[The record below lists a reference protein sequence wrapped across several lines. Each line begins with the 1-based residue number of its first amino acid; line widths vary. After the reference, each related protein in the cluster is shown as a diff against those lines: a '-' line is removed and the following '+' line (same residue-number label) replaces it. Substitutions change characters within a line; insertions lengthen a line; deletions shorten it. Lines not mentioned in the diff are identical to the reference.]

1 VSEESSTVIRP
12 FDRSPSTLEG
22 LAGERVKKR
31 SAGKDRTLNPN
42 TLTPEASVLL
52 AFVVRYGTL

>member
-1 VSEESSTVIRP
+1 MIRP

-31 SAGKDRTLNPN
+31 SAGKDRTLNPS